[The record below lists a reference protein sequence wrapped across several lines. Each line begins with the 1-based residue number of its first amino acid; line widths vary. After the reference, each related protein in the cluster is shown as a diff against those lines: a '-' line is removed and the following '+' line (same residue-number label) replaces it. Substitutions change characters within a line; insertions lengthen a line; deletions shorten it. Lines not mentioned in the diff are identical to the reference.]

1 MDTFFEG
8 PECRNWV
15 RQPGPVRCP
24 KKPYRRRLPTKLM
37 ESFGTAE
44 LRGVAAEVEK
54 SLKAI
59 IDQAAAVGSP

>member
-1 MDTFFEG
+1 
-8 PECRNWV
+8 
-15 RQPGPVRCP
+15 
-24 KKPYRRRLPTKLM
+24 M